1 MRKKLTN
8 NIWAKLGSLACAIV
22 IWLVIQS
29 IADPVETKQFTDF
42 PVEIRNESVLTQEDD
57 KYTYTI
63 VNGSTASF
71 TIEGK
76 SSIVNGLSASDFV
89 VYADMSK
96 LSQVGA
102 VPIEIET
109 KRSGV
114 DVEIWPH
121 SNTLIVEVDELV
133 EKSVSVMV
141 QIEGE
146 LREGY
151 TTGDIESNPNLV
163 KVSGPKT
170 LIDTAQALVVTVNV
184 NGQGGIKDASG
195 TEQTMI
201 TATEAS
207 PKLIDRN
214 GDVITASTVNID
226 LAQPITVNVEILKT
240 EEVELVLKFDGFRA
254 AEGYAIVGAVEYS
267 PTRITLAGTKEALEA
282 YLKDKPTGESGK
294 IIEKTVSGKGIEP
307 LAANFESFYE
317 LTVAEDIRIIDETV
331 REKGIAYQ
339 ITVEEKI
346 ISAYPT
352 TFDKIKLIGADASYT
367 YRLED
372 ESDGGKLSFNV
383 TGIAADMDQINSADP
398 SSVQISLDVT
408 GLEPGTYTQTVV
420 GTFPSGVEL
429 VKGQELT
436 IVIEGPKESE

>member
-8 NIWAKLGSLACAIV
+8 NIWAKLGSLACAVV

-29 IADPVETKQFTDF
+29 IADPTETRQFTDF
-42 PVEIRNESVLTQEDD
+42 PVEIRNESVLIQKDD

-63 VNGSTASF
+63 VNGSTANF

-76 SSIVNGLSASDFV
+76 SSVINGLSASDFV

-102 VPIEIET
+102 VPVEIET
-109 KRSGV
+109 RRSGL

-121 SNTLIVEVDELV
+121 SNTLIVEVDELI

-141 QIEGE
+141 ELEGE

-163 KVSGPKT
+163 KVSGPKS
-170 LIDTAQALVVTVNV
+170 LIETAQALVVTVNV
-184 NGQGGIKDASG
+184 NGQGGIKDVSG
-195 TEQTMI
+195 TEQTII
-201 TATEAS
+201 TATEAD

-214 GDVITASTVNID
+214 GDVITANTVDID

-254 AEGYAIVGAVEYS
+254 ADGYAIVGEVEYS
-267 PTRITLAGTKEALEA
+267 PTRITLAGTTQDLEA
-282 YLKDKPTGESGK
+282 YLKNKPMGESGR
-294 IIEKTVSGKGIEP
+294 IIEKTVSGNGFDP
-307 LAANFESFYE
+307 LTENFESFYE
-317 LTVAEDIRIIDETV
+317 LVVDDDIKIVDETV
-331 REKGIAYQ
+331 REKGIAYK
-339 ITVEEKI
+339 ISVEEKI

-352 TFDKIKLIGADASYT
+352 TFDKIKLIGADDTYT
-367 YRLED
+367 YRWED
-372 ESDGGKLSFNV
+372 PSGNGKLSFNV

-398 SSVQISLDVT
+398 NSIQITLDVT
-408 GLEPGTYTQTVV
+408 GLEPGTYTQVV
-420 GTFPSGVEL
+420 EGVFPAGVEL
-429 VKGQELT
+429 VGGQELT
-436 IVIEGPKESE
+436 IVIEGPKDSE

>member
-8 NIWAKLGSLACAIV
+8 NIWAKLGSLACAVV

-29 IADPVETKQFTDF
+29 IADPMETKQFTDF
-42 PVEIRNESVLTQEDD
+42 PVEIRNEAVLTQEDD

-76 SSIVNGLSASDFV
+76 SSVVNGLSSSDFV

-109 KRSGV
+109 KRSGL

-146 LREGY
+146 LRSGY

-195 TEQTMI
+195 VEQTLI

-240 EEVELVLKFDGFRA
+240 EEVELVLKFDGFKA
-254 AEGYAIVGAVEYS
+254 AEGYAIVGAIEYS
-267 PTRITLAGTKEALEA
+267 PTRITLAGTTEALET
-282 YLKDKPTGESGK
+282 YLKNKPTGESGK
-294 IIEKTVSGKGIEP
+294 IIEKTVSGYGFEP
-307 LAANFESFYE
+307 LDANFESFYE
-317 LTVAEDIRIIDETV
+317 LIVDDDIRIVDDTV

-346 ISAYPT
+346 VSAYPT
-352 TFDKIKLIGADASYT
+352 TFDKIKLIGADSTYT

-372 ESDGGKLSFNV
+372 ESDTGKLSFNV

-398 SSVQISLDVT
+398 NSIQITLDVT
-408 GLEPGTYTQTVV
+408 GLEPGTYTQIVE

-436 IVIEGPKESE
+436 IVIEGPKDSE